1 MQENKKLFIICD
13 DIEGE
18 ALSTIVLN
26 NVSGILDIIAVK
38 APETGEYRL
47 ALLDDI
53 AILTGAKVI
62 KNDLKEELKE
72 NQLQIC

>member
-47 ALLDDI
+47 AL
-53 AILTGAKVI
+53 
-62 KNDLKEELKE
+62 
-72 NQLQIC
+72 